1 MNTILKYIPIHTTHM
16 LDAEEDLSVFTDKIK
31 DSAETQLPQRD
42 CLSGLIHSLTECRY
56 KKIYKKPATGQKSR
70 KWSTIEISK
79 MLELMSILG
88 TDFSIVAIHLQSK
101 TRDQI
106 KRKFSQLQSTR
117 Y

>member
-1 MNTILKYIPIHTTHM
+1 M